1 MRYPCVNP
9 LLLSKYFLVVRSPNT
24 SWILSRLV
32 TLCLNKIKEKNW
44 ATEEEITSIN
54 QRVKDL
60 VAECVKFA
68 EESDFPDA
76 SELYQGIY
84 AQEDYPFIKN

>member
-1 MRYPCVNP
+1 MDVI
-9 LLLSKYFLVVRSPNT
+9 SE
-24 SWILSRLV
+24 
-32 TLCLNKIKEKNW
+32 LCSVPLNKIKEKNW

-76 SELYQGIY
+76 SELYQGIF

>member
-1 MRYPCVNP
+1 
-9 LLLSKYFLVVRSPNT
+9 
-24 SWILSRLV
+24 
-32 TLCLNKIKEKNW
+32 
-44 ATEEEITSIN
+44 
-54 QRVKDL
+54 VKDL

-76 SELYQGIY
+76 SELYKGIY